1 MEELTVIAVGALMLP
16 LAMAVADLAGL
27 CMGLG
32 WGYYSKRRKI
42 KRAKE
47 VQTND

>member
-1 MEELTVIAVGALMLP
+1 VEDLAVIAAGALIFP
-16 LAMAVADLAGL
+16 LVIAVADLAGL

-32 WGYYSKRRKI
+32 WGYYSKRRKA

-47 VQTND
+47 IGK

>member
-1 MEELTVIAVGALMLP
+1 VEDLAVIAATALIVP
-16 LAMAVADLAGL
+16 LAMVIADLAGL

-32 WGYYSKRRKI
+32 WGYYSKRRKA

-47 VQTND
+47 MTND